1 VVQRTYTKRRAQ
13 AAATREQLLQAAHV
27 IFDERGYQAATVGA
41 ITQRANTAHG
51 TFYLYF
57 KNKDEAFLQVVESVM
72 LDVHDRA
79 LSFSM
84 DGDLRSILERALRG
98 FLEVFAANR
107 GIWRSLLEGA
117 LTTPAIAQ
125 AWGAIRE
132 GFHHRVARLLDELQA
147 QSLVRPL
154 DSERTAAAIG
164 AMGEWM
170 TMSQLVFGTQGAP
183 DVEQMLETMI
193 DVWHPALAAAGVVV
207 D

>member
-1 VVQRTYTKRRAQ
+1 VVQRTYTKRQAQ
-13 AAATREQLLQAAHV
+13 AAATREQLLQAARAV
-27 IFDERGYQAATVGA
+27 FDERGYRAATVGA
-41 ITQRANTAHG
+41 ITERANTAHG

-57 KNKDEAFLQVVESVM
+57 KNKDEAFLQVVEAVM

-79 LSFSM
+79 LTVST
-84 DGDLRSILERALRG
+84 DGDLRLILERALRG

-117 LTTPAIAQ
+117 LTTPDIAQ
-125 AWGAIRE
+125 AWSAIRD
-132 GFHHRVARLLDELQA
+132 GFHHRVAALLDELQA

-154 DSERTAAAIG
+154 DSERTAVAIG

-170 TMSQLVFGTQGAP
+170 TMSQFVFAAQGEP
-183 DVEQMLETMI
+183 DTDLMLETMI
-193 DVWHPALAAAGVVV
+193 DVWHPALAAANAVV

>member
-1 VVQRTYTKRRAQ
+1 VVQRTYTKRQAQ
-13 AAATREQLLQAAHV
+13 AAATREQLLQAAHGV
-27 IFDERGYQAATVGA
+27 FAERGYRATTVGA
-41 ITQRANTAHG
+41 ITDRAHTAHG

-57 KNKDEAFLQVVESVM
+57 KNKDEAFLQVVETVM

-79 LSFSM
+79 LSSSLE
-84 DGDLRSILERALRG
+84 GDLRLILERALRG

-117 LTTPAIAQ
+117 LTTPEVAQ
-125 AWGAIRE
+125 AWGAIRD
-132 GFHHRVARLLDELQA
+132 GFHHRVAALLDELQDH
-147 QSLVRPL
+147 SLIRPL

-170 TMSQLVFGTQGAP
+170 TMSQLVFEAPGDP
-183 DVEQMLETMI
+183 DVERMLETMI
-193 DVWHPALAAAGVVV
+193 DVWHPALAPADAVV